1 MALNYGELT
10 ELAQGRNATLI
21 DLIIVGD
28 IDKLYLYR
36 LIEKVEPLIEKKIRV
51 ALFTHEEFTPLLI
64 QDIGIVVDLLEPS
77 QS

>member
-64 QDIGIVVDLLEPS
+64 K
-77 QS
+77 